1 MSTPSPSPARSVSAI
16 LARIR
21 DLPPTEP
28 VGAALEGWC
37 LREGVEGVNAE
48 TLGGVAYA
56 TVLSHQ
62 APPAAPDAVLVT
74 LLPTK
79 VWVESDLFGG
89 RHVVLQH
96 EGCEPFTYASFFY
109 DWRYTCNSMT
119 WDAATKLAV
128 SLGAVEPVE
137 SRRRELPDDLS
148 ETHFPAREA
157 QG

>member
-21 DLPPTEP
+21 DLLPTEP
-28 VGAALEGWC
+28 VGAAIEVWC
-37 LREGVEGVNAE
+37 LREGIEGVTAE

-62 APPAAPDAVLVT
+62 APPAGTEEVLVT

-79 VWVESDLFGG
+79 VWVESDVFGG

-96 EGCEPFTYASFFY
+96 EGCEPFTYASVHY
-109 DWRYTCNSMT
+109 DWRYTNNSMT
-119 WDAATKLAV
+119 WSAALQLALA
-128 SLGAVEPVE
+128 LGAVEPVE
-137 SRRRELPDDLS
+137 SRMRPLPDGPS
-148 ETHFPAREA
+148 GTPFPAQPT